1 MAYIRQSRPGSG
13 LGFHVE
19 VPKTFQVVPPSLGN
33 REKLITCLRLGAG
46 GRGEIGRGEGQG
58 DVQELPQGTYKPVT
72 ARFWHIS
79 DSHAQ
84 IMAQIRQSRPDSGLG
99 FQVKVLETFQDV
111 PSSLGNGERLITC
124 LRLGAGGRG
133 EIGRGEGQG
142 DVQDLPQELSF
153 FSTNYLKAEARI
165 WP

>member
-1 MAYIRQSRPGSG
+1 MSQVYPCMAYIRQSRPDSG

-33 REKLITCLRLGAG
+33 REKLIICLRLGAG
-46 GRGEIGRGEGQG
+46 GRGEGQG

-84 IMAQIRQSRPDSGLG
+84 IMAQIRQSRPDYGPG
-99 FQVKVLETFQDV
+99 FQVRVLETFQDV
-111 PSSLGNGERLITC
+111 PSSLGNFERLIT
-124 LRLGAGGRG
+124 
-133 EIGRGEGQG
+133 
-142 DVQDLPQELSF
+142 
-153 FSTNYLKAEARI
+153 
-165 WP
+165 